1 MPLHYCHIKTTCSP
15 WMIDGIL
22 LDCMHKDK
30 ESISG
35 LYCYPSSDTYCLW
48 YSLTWLLR
56 GVAALEEKAAAML
69 GKESGLFVASG
80 TMGNLLASMH
90 FIVNDDSVGSLCCSN
105 WRTAHQ
111 MHVKL
116 RSYVGKGLG
125 VSTVLMW
132 RMWHCIALPTAVE
145 EVATALSH
153 VIPNLNTFCPAAI

>member
-1 MPLHYCHIKTTCSP
+1 
-15 WMIDGIL
+15 MIDGTL

-30 ESISG
+30 ESTNR
-35 LYCYPSSDTYCLW
+35 LYCCPSGDTNCLW
-48 YSLTWLLR
+48 YSLTSVLC

-80 TMGNLLASMH
+80 TMGNLLASTQ
-90 FIVNDDSVGSLCCSN
+90 FIVNDGSVGCLCCSN

-116 RSYVGKGLG
+116 RSYVGNRLG

-132 RMWHCIALPTAVE
+132 RILIFWDMTLPTAVE
-145 EVATALSH
+145 EVATAVSN
-153 VIPNLNTFCPAAI
+153 VIPKNNILNTFRPATI